1 MKMKHRVNIADLPS
15 VLSFGAFPNSLI
27 DKSTNNCIVF
37 TYTICFCFITSK
49 CRTTAGMTLD
59 FKENVLFFQ
68 NLATPT
74 RLGSHLLI
82 CYGSFVCKQACPN
95 GFR

>member
-1 MKMKHRVNIADLPS
+1 MKMKHRVNIANLPF

-37 TYTICFCFITSK
+37 TDIICSCFITSK

-68 NLATPT
+68 NWAEPT
-74 RLGSHLLI
+74 RQGSHLLT
-82 CYGSFVCKQACPN
+82 CYGSFVYKVV
-95 GFR
+95 